1 MSRISSFA
9 VALSLVLAPVVWA
22 QQRPDSGTTGGGT
35 TNTAPP
41 AGTTSPGNTQP
52 GRSTDPFD
60 GRSQQPD
67 PRTDFQSPLILS
79 GKVLLD
85 DGVPPG
91 ESVAVSTV
99 CDGQRVPRG
108 YTNSKGNF
116 TIDLTSSHNM
126 AFADASV
133 SGSGGT
139 FGNPGGGFGTS
150 GPFGSD
156 LASRSSGL
164 GRVNLFG
171 CELVAELAGYRSEGV
186 QLGTRSVF
194 DNPDIGTIVMRR
206 LDGVAGAS
214 ISMTSLTAPKK
225 AKKAFRKAVKEM
237 RKKKPK
243 HEKALKE
250 LEKSVAEHPEYAAAW
265 NMMGLVQLQMQDA
278 PAAREAFEKAV
289 EADEKYLSPYLPLI
303 KMSLQEQRWD
313 EVSRMTGQL
322 LRLNPH
328 VSEAYFYNAIANFN
342 AGRLEEAEKAIADLR
357 LRDDADKIP
366 GSHHLLGMI
375 FVKRGQFEQA
385 AAAFRGY
392 MAVEPDSQLASK
404 LKRQVYEWEQLG
416 VVQSAAATASAGPR

>member
-1 MSRISSFA
+1 MSRTSSFV
-9 VALSLVLAPVVWA
+9 VALSLVLAPAAWT
-22 QQRPDSGTTGGGT
+22 QQRSRGGTTGGEA

-41 AGTTSPGNTQP
+41 AGPTSPGNTQP
-52 GRSTDPFD
+52 GRSTDPFG

-67 PRTDFQSPLILS
+67 RRTDFQRPLILS

-91 ESVAVSTV
+91 EPVTVSTV

-126 AFADASV
+126 AFADASFG
-133 SGSGGT
+133 GSGT

-150 GPFGSD
+150 SPFGND
-156 LASRSSGL
+156 LASRSTGL

-186 QLGTRSVF
+186 QLGARSIF

-225 AKKAFRKAVKEM
+225 AKKAFQKAIKEM

-265 NMMGLVQLQMQDA
+265 NMMGVVQLQMQNA

-289 EADEKYLSPYLPLI
+289 KADEKYLSPYLPLI